1 MTERK
6 PIITVERMDK
16 KPIDVLIEAL
26 ETGLKE
32 TGSPITSSF
41 GSQIVG
47 FCMMDFQILLDS
59 DYYPNKPNILSID
72 HLWPEHA
79 TCGTTACIAGHL
91 RLLYEDTFQR
101 FISGHVGGELKPGL
115 YFLFV
120 QEMLEIKTLKE
131 AIFLC
136 DPERD
141 ENFNLSTI
149 TRTEA
154 ISCLK
159 HFRETGKV
167 DWRRAIEEVLENE

>member
-1 MTERK
+1 MTE
-6 PIITVERMDK
+6 K

-47 FCMMDFQILLDS
+47 FCMMDFQMLLDS
-59 DYYPNKPNILSID
+59 DYYPNKPDIHSID

-91 RLLYEDTFQR
+91 ERLYPDEFLDFVKKAPKPADRIMAKTYFSFVQKML
-101 FISGHVGGELKPGL
+101 ELKSFGDA
-115 YFLFV
+115 
-120 QEMLEIKTLKE
+120 E
-131 AIFLC
+131 FLC
-136 DPERD
+136 DPAAYA
-141 ENFNLSTI
+141 NFDLGGI

-167 DWRRAIEEVLENE
+167 DWLRAIEEVMENG